1 MNSFYRNILFLVAL
15 SFLFGCTEKPE
26 PPKAVSGLKFTI
38 EGAREQVIAK
48 HENGNP
54 KLAVY
59 VQETNGTKIAE
70 VEFHPNGQPKI
81 DKRFVNDTLNG
92 ESWCYY
98 EDGKPWSLNTFR
110 NGLNNGPYKTWHD
123 NGQLY
128 IDGHYVDGKEDGDWF
143 TYYPTGQLNTRG
155 SYRNG
160 EKTGVWTSY
169 NLEGTNKREQ
179 NFETP

>member
-1 MNSFYRNILFLVAL
+1 MTAPIRILLCLTTLAFMFSCKEKSEQPKVA
-15 SFLFGCTEKPE
+15 GP
-26 PPKAVSGLKFTI
+26 AKFTI
-38 EGAREQVIAK
+38 EGTKEQIVIS
-48 HENGNP
+48 HENGTP
-54 KLAVY
+54 KLAFFIN
-59 VQETNGTKIAE
+59 ESNGSKVAE

-98 EDGKPWSLNTFR
+98 ADGKPWSLNSFK
-110 NGLNNGPYKTWHD
+110 NGVNQGPYKTWHD

-128 IDGHYVDGKEDGDWF
+128 IDGHYTDGKEDGEWF

-155 SYRNG
+155 IYKNG
-160 EKTGVWTSY
+160 VKSGVWTSY

-179 NFETP
+179 NFESP